1 MYLCY
6 MDESGTSSI
15 PGNTSHFILAGISV
29 PIWHW
34 NDCDR
39 ELRRIKQQYELADA
53 EIHTAWLLRRYLE
66 QNKVRDFAK
75 LIRSQRRSEVE
86 RLRKSELLRL
96 QAQPNKNHSSAD
108 QEELQ
113 AYRRL
118 HPPDFR

>member
-34 NDCDR
+34 NDCDQG
-39 ELRRIKQQYELADA
+39 LGRIKQRYDLADA

-66 QNKVRDFAK
+66 QNKVPDFAT
-75 LIRSQRRSEVE
+75 
-86 RLRKSELLRL
+86 
-96 QAQPNKNHSSAD
+96 
-108 QEELQ
+108 
-113 AYRRL
+113 
-118 HPPDFR
+118 